1 MIILTTSELAQSLS
15 VVPREYANSF
25 SMSIRDDSTNVT
37 KIYSILK
44 SVKEGNYLTFEN
56 IFNPKLIE
64 AHYFNLSL
72 FVNYNIW
79 NTNYEFW
86 QLDNFKWNENERQ
99 VLDLYNDKIFCTDQ
113 DVNQLQNEYFKLNKG
128 QYIEYKGFDNTYTVP

>member
-15 VVPREYANSF
+15 VIPREYAASF
-25 SMSIRDDSTNVT
+25 SMSIRDDSTNV
-37 KIYSILK
+37 
-44 SVKEGNYLTFEN
+44 
-56 IFNPKLIE
+56 
-64 AHYFNLSL
+64 
-72 FVNYNIW
+72 
-79 NTNYEFW
+79 
-86 QLDNFKWNENERQ
+86 DNFKWNENERQ

>member
-1 MIILTTSELAQSLS
+1 M
-15 VVPREYANSF
+15 R
-25 SMSIRDDSTNVT
+25 
-37 KIYSILK
+37 
-44 SVKEGNYLTFEN
+44 
-56 IFNPKLIE
+56 LIN
-64 AHYFNLSL
+64 FNLSL